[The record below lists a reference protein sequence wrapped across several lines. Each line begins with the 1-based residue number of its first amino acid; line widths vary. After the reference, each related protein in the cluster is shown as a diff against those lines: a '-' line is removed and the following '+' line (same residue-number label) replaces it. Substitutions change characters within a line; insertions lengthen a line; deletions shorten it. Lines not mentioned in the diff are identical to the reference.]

1 MLINLVSC
9 GFFDDESLSFSQL
22 MMPSINLIIVIGLSS
37 GSRFDFISSQE
48 DQTTEVAIG
57 DVL

>member
-1 MLINLVSC
+1 MLINLVSY
-9 GFFDDESLSFSQL
+9 GFFDDESQSFSQL
-22 MMPSINLIIVIGLSS
+22 MMPSVNLITVIGLSS
-37 GSRFDFISSQE
+37 GSRFDIISNQE